1 MERKGHYGCPFRSLE
16 TNMIKA
22 YVSQYDLQ
30 LFRVIFNFRR
40 DSFLPVFFRIVSFL
54 ADGYFYFLF
63 LVYMYFSRTEAF
75 RPAFYVFLAAFA
87 IEMPLYHL
95 LKHSIRRIRP
105 FNAHDD
111 IDNMVLPIDEFSFPS
126 GHTSAAF
133 MMALV
138 IGHFLPFIMPFLYL
152 FALLVGISRIYLGV
166 HYPSDIL
173 GGAAFGTGC
182 AFAAIYLIGH
192 VTG

>member
-1 MERKGHYGCPFRSLE
+1 
-16 TNMIKA
+16 
-22 YVSQYDLQ
+22 
-30 LFRVIFNFRR
+30 
-40 DSFLPVFFRIVSFL
+40 
-54 ADGYFYFLF
+54 
-63 LVYMYFSRTEAF
+63 MYFSRPGDF
-75 RPAFYVFLAAFA
+75 RSALFVFLGAFA

-105 FNAHDD
+105 FNAHVD

-138 IGHFLPFIMPFLYL
+138 IGHFIPSIFPFLYL

-166 HYPSDIL
+166 HY
-173 GGAAFGTGC
+173 
-182 AFAAIYLIGH
+182 
-192 VTG
+192 

>member
-1 MERKGHYGCPFRSLE
+1 
-16 TNMIKA
+16 MIKA
-22 YVSQYDLQ
+22 YVSQYDLR
-30 LFRVIFNFRR
+30 LFRAIFNFHRY
-40 DSFLPVFFRIVSFL
+40 SFLPIFFRIVSFL

-63 LVYMYFSRTEAF
+63 LVYMYFVRTAEF
-75 RPAFYVFLAAFA
+75 RPALYVFLAAFA

-95 LKHSIRRIRP
+95 FKNSIRRIRP
-105 FNAHDD
+105 FNAHED

-138 IGHFLPFIMPFLYL
+138 IGHFLPLIMPFLYF
-152 FALLVGISRIYLGV
+152 FAVLVGISRVYLGV

-182 AFAAIYLIGH
+182 AFAAIYLIGQL
-192 VTG
+192 TG